1 MARELRNR
9 VKQGWKN
16 VGEAFL
22 DIDKNI
28 NGQIDKEEMREVL
41 QQWIPDLTNQVS

>member
-16 VGEAFL
+16 VSDAFL
-22 DIDKNI
+22 DIDKDR
-28 NGQIDKEEMREVL
+28 NGQIDKKEMREVL